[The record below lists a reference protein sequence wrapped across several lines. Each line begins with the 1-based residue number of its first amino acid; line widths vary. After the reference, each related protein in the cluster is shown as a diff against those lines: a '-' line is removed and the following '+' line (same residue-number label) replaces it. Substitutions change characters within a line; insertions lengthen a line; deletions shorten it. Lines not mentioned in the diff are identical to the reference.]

1 MVMDKNSV
9 SPRVRA
15 RVGTLCG
22 VLGIVLNLVLFG
34 MKLAVSLLTGYVSVM
49 ADAVNNLTDSF
60 SSIVS
65 LISFRMSGKPA
76 DEDHPFGHERIEYVA
91 SMIVAFI
98 ILFLAWELAITSIGN
113 VVKPPEVSRLSLVSG
128 IVLGVSV
135 LIKLVMFFVNRH
147 FAKAIGS
154 SLLRATAL
162 DCVSDAVATSAV
174 IVCAVVSPLIG
185 FNLDGYAGLVIALF
199 IAKAGI
205 GIIKEC
211 ANSIIGVKPDATLSK
226 GILEYTKSFDGVLD
240 THDMII
246 HQYGPNRAFLSLH
259 VEVDG
264 TKNVFN
270 SHDMIDNIEIGI
282 YENFGVVATIHMDP
296 IYPEDEFVLSLK
308 EYAVSA
314 VTSLS
319 DRLSIHDFRVVHGET
334 HTNILFDITKPYDV
348 KMSDN
353 EIKQSVAAKFKELN
367 KNYNVIAVIDREFT

>member
-98 ILFLAWELAITSIGN
+98 VLFLAWELAITSIGN
-113 VVKPPEVSRLSLVSG
+113 VIKPPEVSRLSLVSG

-135 LIKLVMFFVNRH
+135 LIKLLMFFVNRY
-147 FAKAIGS
+147 FANAIGS

-174 IVCAVVSPLIG
+174 IICAVVSPLIG

-211 ANSIIGVKPDATLSK
+211 ANSIIGVKPDAELSK
-226 GILEYTKSFDGVLD
+226 GILEYAKSFDGVLD

-264 TKNVFN
+264 TKDVFV

-308 EYAVSA
+308 EYAAAAVS
-314 VTSLS
+314 SL
-319 DRLSIHDFRVVHGET
+319 DERLSIHDFRVVHGET
-334 HTNILFDITKPYDV
+334 HTNILFDITKPYNV
-348 KMSDN
+348 KMPDN
-353 EIKQSVAAKFKELN
+353 EIKQCVGAKFKELN
-367 KNYNVIAVIDREFT
+367 KKYNVIAVIDREFT